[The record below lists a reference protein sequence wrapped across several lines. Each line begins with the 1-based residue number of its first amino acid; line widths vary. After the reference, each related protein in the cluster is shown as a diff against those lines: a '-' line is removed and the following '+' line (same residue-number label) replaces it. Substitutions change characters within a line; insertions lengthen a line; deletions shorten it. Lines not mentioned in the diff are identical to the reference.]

1 MDPSAL
7 PEQLQP
13 HRLRRPLAATYPIT
27 RINPVTGY
35 ATSIIRQGDVAN
47 FLGWLT
53 LLNGTDVAGYIVFT
67 PNPQVPEL
75 GDTGYVAM
83 YFGGDVLEP
92 LFEDPA
98 QRRKASG
105 ALHATRRE
113 HAADGLPRTLPVE
126 SA

>member
-35 ATSIIRQGDVAN
+35 TTSIIRQGDLAN

-53 LLNGTDVAGYIVFT
+53 LLNGTDVAGYLVFG

-92 LFEDPA
+92 LLRIL
-98 QRRKASG
+98 QSG
-105 ALHATRRE
+105 EKLQVRFTQQDESMQPMAYLE
-113 HAADGLPRTLPVE
+113 HRQ
-126 SA
+126 

>member
-27 RINPVTGY
+27 QINPVTGY
-35 ATSIIRQGDVAN
+35 TTSIIRQGDVAN

-53 LLNGTDVAGYIVFT
+53 LLNGTDVAGYIVFA
-67 PNPQVPEL
+67 PNPQEPEL
-75 GDTGYVAM
+75 GDTGYVAL

-92 LFEDPA
+92 LLRILQSGEKLQVRFTQQD
-98 QRRKASG
+98 ASTQPM
-105 ALHATRRE
+105 AYLE
-113 HAADGLPRTLPVE
+113 HRQ
-126 SA
+126 